1 MVRPVVD
8 NLAKNDGVVVC
19 EKVVGQLDREGGEL
33 LMAYVAAGPWG
44 VQGGV
49 WGRGSHQISL
59 SWSAVEAL
67 SFQAL
72 RLNCWMLLHLM
83 GVLPPLGMR
92 KGSRDTAVMPVL
104 SQMI

>member
-44 VQGGV
+44 VRGGGGGEQ
-49 WGRGSHQISL
+49 GRGSHQN
-59 SWSAVEAL
+59 
-67 SFQAL
+67 SFSRAQFPR
-72 RLNCWMLLHLM
+72 RL
-83 GVLPPLGMR
+83 
-92 KGSRDTAVMPVL
+92 
-104 SQMI
+104 